1 MARSETGVN
10 EKEPGRGGRALR
22 EQARR
27 LDAVVEATSK
37 GQPMPT
43 LDELGLDDVALPWQ
57 ALAAAAEALRC
68 EARGEEPEIVVLRET
83 LSAQQAADL
92 LGVSRP
98 HLNLLLDR
106 ERIPYTTT
114 AGGHRRIKRADMEG
128 YRDRRARAHGAM
140 GDAMAAAEA
149 LTGEEG

>member
-1 MARSETGVN
+1 MDTRGTGSR
-10 EKEPGRGGRALR
+10 PTQQDAQALR

-27 LDAVVEATSK
+27 VDAAVEATPK
-37 GQPMPT
+37 GRPMPT
-43 LDELGLDDVALPWQ
+43 LDELGLDDVALPRQ

-68 EARGEEPEIVVLRET
+68 EAGGEQPEVVVVREV

-106 ERIPYTTT
+106 ERIPYATT
-114 AGGHRRIKRADMEG
+114 AGGHRRIKRADIED
-128 YRDRRARAHGAM
+128 YRTRHGRAAASMR
-140 GDAMAAAEA
+140 DAMAAAEDLA
-149 LTGEEG
+149 TGQD